1 MVEEFLEAL
10 LRQRSLVLAC
20 KNKLHK
26 TNQQILSVKAM
37 MTDQASG
44 HGQSDISALLIRL
57 ETARDNVRK
66 ELSLL
71 LTMHQQGMK
80 IIHLHPDAQCRAVL
94 IERYINGSSWRQVAR
109 TMGFKSSEWPQRVK
123 REALNWLEVHT
134 PESLIPEKYRK
145 FR

>member
-1 MVEEFLEAL
+1 MVEEFLEAI
-10 LRQRSLVLAC
+10 LRQRALVGAC
-20 KNKLHK
+20 KTKLKK
-26 TNQQILSVKAM
+26 TNEQILSVKAM

-80 IIHLHPDAQCRAVL
+80 IIHLHPDARCRAVL
-94 IERYINGSSWRQVAR
+94 VERYINGSSWRNVAR
-109 TMGFKSSEWPQRVK
+109 TMGFKSLEWPQRVK
-123 REALNWLEVHT
+123 REALTWLEVHT
-134 PESLIPEKYRK
+134 PESFIPEKYRK